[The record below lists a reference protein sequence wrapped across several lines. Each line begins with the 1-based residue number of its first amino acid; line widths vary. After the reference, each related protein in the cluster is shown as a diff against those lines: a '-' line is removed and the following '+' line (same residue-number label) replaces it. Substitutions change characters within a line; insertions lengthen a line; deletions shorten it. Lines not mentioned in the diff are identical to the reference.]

1 MNAISNAY
9 FISLRKNNSEIN
21 YKNDMISKK
30 FHKYKFISA
39 SIFLSLF
46 FLLLLYLITNMN
58 IFNHERENA
67 NEIISFT
74 KTKLEK
80 YRLVL
85 LQQRDM

>member
-21 YKNDMISKK
+21 YKNDMISKN
-30 FHKYKFISA
+30 FINTNLFQLA
-39 SIFLSLF
+39 FFFLSFL
-46 FLLLLYLITNMN
+46 LLLLYLITNMN

-80 YRLVL
+80 YRLIL